1 MDDKRYACVDCRARA
16 PEVETEYTLISS
28 RFGWRLTRKIDRDGT
43 IQLEWRCPTCWAR
56 RKQEKAM
63 VATPGE
69 GVPSSEPSSS
79 QRGVDLPPG
88 SRRDPKR

>member
-28 RFGWRLTRKIDRDGT
+28 RFGWRLTRKIDRDGST
-43 IQLEWRCPTCWAR
+43 QLEWRCPTCWAR

-63 VATPGE
+63 AMTPGE
-69 GVPSSEPSSS
+69 GVPSSSEPASS
-79 QRGVDLPPG
+79 QRDSSPG